1 MSLRTKLSKP
11 KKRERRELIWI
22 LSITCLL
29 VVGYSIEV
37 INAEKDDVD
46 LKRYWIL
53 TEGELYDVKLRG
65 KSASSYYSYEVK
77 EEGYTGEYFH
87 ETRNVKKHFN
97 KLKNI
102 AWTVIYDSTFAAP
115 WHPQYGC
122 TDYHWRDGCICLFA
136 HRHVRLYGT
145 CA

>member
-87 ETRNVKKHFN
+87 ETRNIKKNFK

-102 AWTVIYDSTFAAP
+102 AWTVIYDST
-115 WHPQYGC
+115 
-122 TDYHWRDGCICLFA
+122 DYNNSALLLRREDFQEFDVPYSGQRVVDFESF
-136 HRHVRLYGT
+136 VN
-145 CA
+145 